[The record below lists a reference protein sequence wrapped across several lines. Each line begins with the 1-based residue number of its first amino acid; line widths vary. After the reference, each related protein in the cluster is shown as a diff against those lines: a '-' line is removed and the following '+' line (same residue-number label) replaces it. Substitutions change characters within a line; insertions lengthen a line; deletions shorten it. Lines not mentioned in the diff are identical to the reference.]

1 MEILNISE
9 LIHCNDPNFKLITPD
24 HKISYSKSILTQY
37 ITQTQL
43 FHTKQTLA
51 THYTH

>member
-9 LIHCNDPNFKLITPD
+9 LIHCNDPNFKLITHD
-24 HKISYSKSILTQY
+24 HKISYFKSIITQY
-37 ITQTQL
+37 ITQHL
-43 FHTKQTLA
+43 VFHTKQTLA